1 MKNAIYKNPQLDC
14 CVLIYLSYLFS
25 IDKLCLH
32 SCRANLLKV
41 YTHLRWKNQSISIL
55 YVTVFNEQLL
65 CLDVRKI
72 TKKQKKKSGMKVNGK
87 C

>member
-1 MKNAIYKNPQLDC
+1 MRFFHMKNAIYKNPQLDC

-25 IDKLCLH
+25 IDKLCLN

-41 YTHLRWKNQSISIL
+41 YTHLRWKNQSISM
-55 YVTVFNEQLL
+55 FNEQFL

-72 TKKQKKKSGMKVNGK
+72 TKKQKKSLG
-87 C
+87 